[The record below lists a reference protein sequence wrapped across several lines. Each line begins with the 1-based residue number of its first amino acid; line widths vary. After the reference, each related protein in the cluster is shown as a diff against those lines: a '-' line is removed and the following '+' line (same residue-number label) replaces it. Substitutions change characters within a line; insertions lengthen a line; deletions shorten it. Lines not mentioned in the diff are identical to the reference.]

1 MKASIRQSDRRE
13 KLRGPAPSTPMPIY
27 EFDCPDCHARVSL
40 FFRTFGAAQVAQAAP
55 ATLRCPRCQGA
66 RLRRA
71 VSRVAVLRSEAG
83 RMAALDDAANLDA
96 LGEDDPRAMAHL
108 MRAMSDELGE
118 SMDAETSEI
127 VGRMEAGEMP
137 DA

>member
-27 EFDCPDCHARVSL
+27 EFDCPDCHTRVSL
-40 FFRTFGAAQVAQAAP
+40 FFRTYGAAQAALETP
-55 ATLRCPRCQGA
+55 AALLCPRCHGA
-66 RLRRA
+66 RLQRA

-96 LGEDDPRAMAHL
+96 LGADDPRAMAHL
-108 MRAMSDELGE
+108 MRAMGDELGE
-118 SMDAETSEI
+118 PMDAETAEM
-127 VGRMEAGEMP
+127 VGRMEAGELP
-137 DA
+137 DT